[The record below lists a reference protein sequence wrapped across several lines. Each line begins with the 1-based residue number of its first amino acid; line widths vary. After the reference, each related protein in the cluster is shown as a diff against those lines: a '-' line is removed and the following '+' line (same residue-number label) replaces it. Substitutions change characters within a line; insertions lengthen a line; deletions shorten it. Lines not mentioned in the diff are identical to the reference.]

1 MLVKTSTSTRIP
13 WWLIC
18 SVLLIGAVMIAPDVF
33 AQDDAGAAEAAAAED
48 SGGPANIL
56 EGLINGGW
64 AMIPL
69 ALLSVGWLTLLV
81 FNMLQLSQ
89 GKFVPKHLRVQIMD
103 LMSQVRVRSAIETSA
118 ASSSFLGRMMAS
130 ALPNVDATDPETL
143 GRAAVED
150 AMADFTVREQSSYM
164 TWVQFFSV
172 IAQAAPMVG
181 LLGTVSGMIQA
192 FAVLGIGGGSNASKL
207 AGAISEALWTTATGL
222 VIAIP
227 ALFSYY
233 IFKNKLS
240 NMIGAAHKVAGDSLD
255 AAIATVNAEQ
265 QMAKVPEGLAAE

>member
-1 MLVKTSTSTRIP
+1 MFVKTSTSTRMP
-13 WWLIC
+13 WWLL
-18 SVLLIGAVMIAPDVF
+18 SGLLILTAVLIAPEVM
-33 AQDDAGAAEAAAAED
+33 AEEAAADGAD
-48 SGGPANIL
+48 AAADAGPANIL

-69 ALLSVGWLTLLV
+69 ALLSIGWLTLLV
-81 FNMLQLSQ
+81 FNMLQLSG
-89 GKFVPKHLRVQIMD
+89 GKFVPKHLRLQVMEH
-103 LMSQVRVRSAIETSA
+103 MSQVRVRSAIEASA
-118 ASSSFLGRMMAS
+118 ASPSFLGRMLATS
-130 ALPNVDATDPETL
+130 LPNVDATDPETL
-143 GRAAVED
+143 GRGAVED
-150 AMADFTVREQSSYM
+150 AMADFTTREQASYM

-240 NMIGAAHKVAGDSLD
+240 NMIGQAHRVAGDSLD
-255 AAIATVNAEQ
+255 AAIATVNAEA